1 MTGQGGIADSP
12 AVDHLPDTS
21 KPGSFLTWRRA
32 HAVAPGTPCA
42 NCGTRLQGPWCH
54 ACGQAATET
63 HRHAHHLISEAFESF
78 FHADGRLWRTAPR
91 LVADPDGLTRDYLA
105 GKRASQVPPMRMFLV
120 ALFVLFLAGTWMRGG
135 AGVFDIPPIPPADE
149 AELAKAHI
157 DLDWLKYLGQSE
169 AAWLKPRIG
178 AAIAHPDQLSEAMS
192 AKAHDFAFLMLPLS
206 AAILALIFLFNRRFV
221 LFDHFVFSMHS
232 LAFQGFLI
240 SAVILT
246 KMVSVQFGWLMLAA
260 PVHLFF
266 HMRGTYGTGVFG
278 TLVRMAILFCASGI
292 AFALLLAGLLLVGL
306 QGLRA

>member
-1 MTGQGGIADSP
+1 VDDQADTGG
-12 AVDHLPDTS
+12 T
-21 KPGSFLTWRRA
+21 GSFLTWRRE
-32 HAVAPGTPCA
+32 HAVAPGAPCA
-42 NCGTRLQGPWCH
+42 NCETTLQGPWCH

-63 HRHAHHLISEAFESF
+63 HRHAHHLVGETFESL

-91 LVADPDGLTRDYLA
+91 LIADPDGLTRDYLA

-120 ALFVLFLAGTWMRGG
+120 ALFVLFLTGSWVRGG
-135 AGVFDIPPIPPADE
+135 SGVFDIPPLPAADE
-149 AELAKAHI
+149 AELAKSGFS
-157 DLDWLKYLGQSE
+157 LDWLSKLGQPA

-178 AAIAHPDQLSEAMS
+178 AAIAHPDQLGEAMS

-206 AAILALIFLFNRRFV
+206 AGILALIFVFRRRFV

-240 SAVILT
+240 STVILM
-246 KMVSVQFGWLMLAA
+246 KMVSEHFGWLLLAA
-260 PVHLFF
+260 PIHLFF
-266 HMRGTYGTGVFG
+266 HMRGTYGTSVFG
-278 TLVRMAILFCASGI
+278 TLVRMAILFFATGV